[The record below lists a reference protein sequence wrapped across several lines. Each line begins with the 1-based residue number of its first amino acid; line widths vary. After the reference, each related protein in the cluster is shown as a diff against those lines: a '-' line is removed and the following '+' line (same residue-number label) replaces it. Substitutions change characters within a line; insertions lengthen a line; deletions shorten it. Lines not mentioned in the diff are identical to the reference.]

1 MIKKLK
7 EVVLNPIGFAIA
19 LIFLIV
25 SFLTTED
32 TISFKYDSDVCSG
45 DVATLYYDYGDDFS
59 ESQSSYV
66 AIDGNTVIFSLKNYK
81 KIKQLR
87 FVPFQKSGKTVQ
99 LVSCEIKT
107 GIFKVKDLTTE
118 QLIDDLTDSFRPYYR
133 NEMISLERMDDGSD
147 YLDFAG
153 TLLRSE
159 KYDYLRLM
167 ESFRKAFGHIVL
179 ILGGILV
186 YWGAIIRK

>member
-66 AIDGNTVIFSLKNYK
+66 AIDGNTVIFSLKN
-81 KIKQLR
+81 LS
-87 FVPFQKSGKTVQ
+87 FQFNFYV
-99 LVSCEIKT
+99 
-107 GIFKVKDLTTE
+107 
-118 QLIDDLTDSFRPYYR
+118 
-133 NEMISLERMDDGSD
+133 
-147 YLDFAG
+147 
-153 TLLRSE
+153 LL
-159 KYDYLRLM
+159 
-167 ESFRKAFGHIVL
+167 
-179 ILGGILV
+179 
-186 YWGAIIRK
+186 